1 MKPNTSKDEH
11 KTTMGI
17 CKQCK
22 LYGCINIKLKLC
34 NYCEEAIEQGY
45 AKALTKILKRL
56 RYRQAKIT
64 NLWINTRLKEYEYAK
79 MVLEEEITLI
89 AKLKEAN

>member
-1 MKPNTSKDEH
+1 MKPNTQHEKAVFNEKESMELLDRTYEE
-11 KTTMGI
+11 GI
-17 CKQCK
+17 K
-22 LYGCINIKLKLC
+22 
-34 NYCEEAIEQGY
+34 QGY

-89 AKLKEAN
+89 AKLEKK

>member
-1 MKPNTSKDEH
+1 MKPNTSNNDEDCNCSACMIL
-11 KTTMGI
+11 KEGI
-17 CKQCK
+17 K
-22 LYGCINIKLKLC
+22 
-34 NYCEEAIEQGY
+34 QGY

-89 AKLKEAN
+89 AKLESK

>member
-1 MKPNTSKDEH
+1 MTNTSNND
-11 KTTMGI
+11 
-17 CKQCK
+17 
-22 LYGCINIKLKLC
+22 NIKDMILKTYPDYPDLSC
-34 NYCEEAIEQGY
+34 AELWELMDKCLKQGY
-45 AKALTKILKRL
+45 TKALTNILKRL

-89 AKLKEAN
+89 AKLEKK